1 MNGGPII
8 DKNAA
13 FSISIVVLLLGLA
26 FWLGIM
32 YSEITSHRDL
42 PYHIGV
48 GEKFVQKDEL
58 VNVVKTMQA
67 QRAEDI
73 RYLREELNEIKAR
86 LPK

>member
-1 MNGGPII
+1 MSNGSII
-8 DKNAA
+8 DKNSA

-26 FWLGIM
+26 FWLGVM
-32 YSEITSHRDL
+32 YAEISSHSAL

-58 VNVVKTMQA
+58 VEIVKTLQI

-73 RYLREELNEIKAR
+73 RYLREELNEIKELA
-86 LPK
+86 KK